1 MVMRIVDLIAGLDWS
16 ESELAQFRALGEYIQ
31 APTIPT
37 TEAELIA
44 WVRDADYAIL
54 EPLPEGRVSRRVFEQ
69 ASKLKGISLVTT
81 WFHWIDTPAAKEK
94 GIVVSNLGKYSTAS
108 VAEMALAL
116 ILALARKITIS
127 SNSTK
132 AGSREYEEFMGFELK
147 DKILGVIGMGSIGT
161 YIAKLGQGIGM
172 NVIGYNRTFR
182 ESSVPLVPIEQLLRQ
197 ADVISMSLALN
208 EHTENFLNA
217 DKLSLIKP
225 TAIVVNISRE
235 GLIDQEAMYHLLVTN
250 QIGGY
255 AFELDEPKKYP
266 VHQELLRL
274 DNVIATPYIAW
285 YTPEAFQRLKQV
297 TLANIRAMIEGKPI
311 NTV

>member
-16 ESELAQFRALGEYIQ
+16 EAELTQFRALGEYIQ

-44 WVRDADYAIL
+44 WLQDADYAIL

-69 ASKLKGISLVTT
+69 VSKLKGISLVTT
-81 WFHWIDTPAAKEK
+81 WFYWIDTEAAKEK
-94 GIVVSNLGKYSTAS
+94 GIAVSNLGKYSTAS
-108 VAEMALAL
+108 VAELALAL
-116 ILALARKITIS
+116 LLALARKITIS

-132 AGSREYEEFMGFELK
+132 AGSIEYEDFMGFELK

-172 NVIGYNRTFR
+172 NVIGYNRSFR

-217 DKLSLIKP
+217 DRLSLIKP

-235 GLIDQEAMYHLLVTN
+235 GLIDQEAMYNLLVTN

-255 AFELDEPKKYP
+255 GFELDAPRKYP
-266 VHQELLRL
+266 VQQELLRL